1 MKAVI
6 MAGGRGTRIAALA
19 GDLPKPML
27 PIDGRPVL
35 ERELGSL
42 REQGVTDV
50 LITVGHLAPAIMEYF
65 GDGSGCSPQ
74 TGRPFGVHIE
84 YFVEKE
90 PLGNAGALFRIRDR
104 LDEDFLLL
112 NGDVMFDVDLQ
123 RFAAFHKVHGG
134 LATLFTELIPKFQV
148 GVVEFSV
155 EYFLFIPLTLA
166 MLFDPLSAALGAAT
180 GELVFSEIMLG
191 QFGGLGE
198 LEKFLTVT
206 IGVYIAGRLV
216 KDPRNRALVGVAA
229 ITGTAA
235 QLLMGTV
242 VDILK
247 VQLAVEDFEAV
258 AGLPESVFATEG
270 FAFLNDLLFSG
281 ILFCLLPTLYLVPK
295 LYGKIEPLLGMAP
308 RTPESAVSGIS
319 PKALIVCAVG
329 FVCAIVAE
337 LAATAGMSLIDWEA
351 EWAESGTAMAVGM
364 VAAAAVAI
372 IALLVIKKNAG
383 KKAAV
388 N

>member
-1 MKAVI
+1 MNTTRTQAATQSQKLMIFVLT
-6 MAGGRGTRIAALA
+6 MALYG
-19 GDLPKPML
+19 M
-27 PIDGRPVL
+27 
-35 ERELGSL
+35 
-42 REQGVTDV
+42 
-50 LITVGHLAPAIMEYF
+50 
-65 GDGSGCSPQ
+65 
-74 TGRPFGVHIE
+74 
-84 YFVEKE
+84 
-90 PLGNAGALFRIRDR
+90 
-104 LDEDFLLL
+104 
-112 NGDVMFDVDLQ
+112 
-123 RFAAFHKVHGG
+123 
-134 LATLFTELIPKFQV
+134 ATLFTELIPKFQV

-235 QLLMGTV
+235 QLLMGTA

-295 LYGKIEPLLGMAP
+295 LYGKIEPLLGIAP
-308 RTPESAVSGIS
+308 RTPDSAVSGIS
-319 PKALIVCAVG
+319 PKALAVCAVG

-351 EWAESGTAMAVGM
+351 EWAESGTALAVGM

>member
-1 MKAVI
+1 MSITQKQTATQSQKLMI
-6 MAGGRGTRIAALA
+6 F
-19 GDLPKPML
+19 
-27 PIDGRPVL
+27 VL
-35 ERELGSL
+35 SMSL
-42 REQGVTDV
+42 
-50 LITVGHLAPAIMEYF
+50 Y
-65 GDGSGCSPQ
+65 
-74 TGRPFGVHIE
+74 
-84 YFVEKE
+84 
-90 PLGNAGALFRIRDR
+90 
-104 LDEDFLLL
+104 
-112 NGDVMFDVDLQ
+112 
-123 RFAAFHKVHGG
+123 G

-216 KDPRNRALVGVAA
+216 KDPRNRAMVGVAA

-308 RTPESAVSGIS
+308 RTPDSAVSGIS

-329 FVCAIVAE
+329 FVAAIAAE
-337 LAATAGMSLIDWEA
+337 LAATAGMSLVDWEA
-351 EWAESGTAMAVGM
+351 EWAGNGTALALGM
-364 VAAAAVAI
+364 VAAAVIAI
-372 IALLVIKKNAG
+372 AALLIIKRNVE
-383 KKAAV
+383 KKAAAK
-388 N
+388 

>member
-1 MKAVI
+1 MSTMQKQTATQSQKLMI
-6 MAGGRGTRIAALA
+6 F
-19 GDLPKPML
+19 
-27 PIDGRPVL
+27 VL
-35 ERELGSL
+35 SMSL
-42 REQGVTDV
+42 
-50 LITVGHLAPAIMEYF
+50 Y
-65 GDGSGCSPQ
+65 
-74 TGRPFGVHIE
+74 
-84 YFVEKE
+84 
-90 PLGNAGALFRIRDR
+90 
-104 LDEDFLLL
+104 
-112 NGDVMFDVDLQ
+112 
-123 RFAAFHKVHGG
+123 G
-134 LATLFTELIPKFQV
+134 LATLFTELIPSFQV
-148 GVVEFSV
+148 GIVEFSV
-155 EYFLFIPLTLA
+155 EFFLFIPLTLA

-206 IGVYIAGRLV
+206 IGVYIAGRMV
-216 KDPRNRALVGVAA
+216 KNPKNRAMVGVAA

-295 LYGKIEPLLGMAP
+295 LYGKIEPLLG
-308 RTPESAVSGIS
+308 SAVSGIS
-319 PKALIVCAVG
+319 LKALIVCAVG
-329 FVCAIVAE
+329 FVAAIAAE

-351 EWAESGTAMAVGM
+351 EWAESGTALAVGM
-364 VAAAAVAI
+364 IVAAVIAI
-372 IALLVIKKNAG
+372 VALLIVKRNAG

>member
-1 MKAVI
+1 MSITQKQTATQSQKLMI
-6 MAGGRGTRIAALA
+6 F
-19 GDLPKPML
+19 
-27 PIDGRPVL
+27 VL
-35 ERELGSL
+35 SMSL
-42 REQGVTDV
+42 
-50 LITVGHLAPAIMEYF
+50 Y
-65 GDGSGCSPQ
+65 
-74 TGRPFGVHIE
+74 
-84 YFVEKE
+84 
-90 PLGNAGALFRIRDR
+90 
-104 LDEDFLLL
+104 
-112 NGDVMFDVDLQ
+112 
-123 RFAAFHKVHGG
+123 G

-216 KDPRNRALVGVAA
+216 KNPKNRAMVGVAA

-319 PKALIVCAVG
+319 PKALVVCAVG

-351 EWAESGTAMAVGM
+351 EWAESGTALAVGM
-364 VAAAAVAI
+364 IVAAVIAI
-372 IALLVIKKNAG
+372 VALLIVKRNAG

>member
-1 MKAVI
+1 MSITQKQTATQPQKLMI
-6 MAGGRGTRIAALA
+6 F
-19 GDLPKPML
+19 
-27 PIDGRPVL
+27 VL
-35 ERELGSL
+35 SMSL
-42 REQGVTDV
+42 
-50 LITVGHLAPAIMEYF
+50 Y
-65 GDGSGCSPQ
+65 
-74 TGRPFGVHIE
+74 
-84 YFVEKE
+84 
-90 PLGNAGALFRIRDR
+90 
-104 LDEDFLLL
+104 
-112 NGDVMFDVDLQ
+112 
-123 RFAAFHKVHGG
+123 G
-134 LATLFTELIPKFQV
+134 LATLFTELIPSFQV
-148 GVVEFSV
+148 GIVEFSV
-155 EYFLFIPLTLA
+155 EFFLFIPLTLA

-235 QLLMGTV
+235 QLLMGTA

-308 RTPESAVSGIS
+308 RTPDSAVSGIS
-319 PKALIVCAVG
+319 PKALAVCAVG

-351 EWAESGTAMAVGM
+351 EWAGNGTALALGM
-364 VAAAAVAI
+364 VAAAVIAI
-372 IALLVIKKNAG
+372 AALLVIKRNAE

-388 N
+388 K

>member
-1 MKAVI
+1 MDLAKKQAATQSQKLMVFVLT
-6 MAGGRGTRIAALA
+6 MAL
-19 GDLPKPML
+19 
-27 PIDGRPVL
+27 
-35 ERELGSL
+35 
-42 REQGVTDV
+42 
-50 LITVGHLAPAIMEYF
+50 Y
-65 GDGSGCSPQ
+65 
-74 TGRPFGVHIE
+74 
-84 YFVEKE
+84 
-90 PLGNAGALFRIRDR
+90 
-104 LDEDFLLL
+104 
-112 NGDVMFDVDLQ
+112 
-123 RFAAFHKVHGG
+123 G

-148 GVVEFSV
+148 GIVEFSV

-270 FAFLNDLLFSG
+270 FALLNDLLFSG

-351 EWAESGTAMAVGM
+351 QWAESGTAMAAGM
-364 VAAAAVAI
+364 AAAAALAVVI
-372 IALLVIKKNAG
+372 LLVMKKNGERNMAC
-383 KKAAV
+383 
-388 N
+388 

>member
-1 MKAVI
+1 MS
-6 MAGGRGTRIAALA
+6 IAQKQTATQSQKL
-19 GDLPKPML
+19 M
-27 PIDGRPVL
+27 IFVL
-35 ERELGSL
+35 SMSL
-42 REQGVTDV
+42 
-50 LITVGHLAPAIMEYF
+50 Y
-65 GDGSGCSPQ
+65 
-74 TGRPFGVHIE
+74 
-84 YFVEKE
+84 
-90 PLGNAGALFRIRDR
+90 
-104 LDEDFLLL
+104 
-112 NGDVMFDVDLQ
+112 
-123 RFAAFHKVHGG
+123 G

-308 RTPESAVSGIS
+308 RTPGSAVSGIS

-351 EWAESGTAMAVGM
+351 EWAESGTALAVGM

>member
-1 MKAVI
+1 
-6 MAGGRGTRIAALA
+6 
-19 GDLPKPML
+19 ML
-27 PIDGRPVL
+27 TQTKQTATQSQKLMIFVL
-35 ERELGSL
+35 SMSL
-42 REQGVTDV
+42 
-50 LITVGHLAPAIMEYF
+50 Y
-65 GDGSGCSPQ
+65 
-74 TGRPFGVHIE
+74 
-84 YFVEKE
+84 
-90 PLGNAGALFRIRDR
+90 
-104 LDEDFLLL
+104 
-112 NGDVMFDVDLQ
+112 
-123 RFAAFHKVHGG
+123 G
-134 LATLFTELIPKFQV
+134 LATLFTELIPSVQV

-155 EYFLFIPLTLA
+155 EFFLFIPLTLA

-235 QLLMGTV
+235 QLLMGTA

-351 EWAESGTAMAVGM
+351 EWAESGTALALGM
-364 VAAAAVAI
+364 VAAAVIAI
-372 IALLVIKKNAG
+372 AALLIIKRNVE

-388 N
+388 K